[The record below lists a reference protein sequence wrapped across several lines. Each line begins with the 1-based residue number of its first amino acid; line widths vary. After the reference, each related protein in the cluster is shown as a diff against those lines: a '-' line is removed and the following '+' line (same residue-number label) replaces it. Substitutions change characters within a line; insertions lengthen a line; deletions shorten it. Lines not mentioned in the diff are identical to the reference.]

1 MNKERFKGFIMGMAL
16 VSVISFTSNSSLAST
31 IQKNIQAVYS
41 DIKIVVDGVKITPKD
56 SSGKIVEPF
65 IYEGT
70 TYLPVRAI
78 SEALGKA
85 VYWDQITKTVYIGE
99 MPKITNYFNAPSSP
113 SFSGEKLQIE
123 DLLINIGSGNYI
135 EISGNF
141 KELVKYLG
149 QGEIRETGYFSPNNE
164 NYRHYEYSKD
174 GIRVYYYDDPNE
186 FNDYVH
192 IELAV
197 IETPKYPTYRGLKV
211 GDSYDKMVQL
221 YGKVPVYVQEG
232 DKVIYMFDEFE
243 SIDEDYFANLFIT
256 IDIKTNKVINYY
268 TATTL

>member
-1 MNKERFKGFIMGMAL
+1 MNKERFKGIIIGMAL
-16 VSVISFTSNSSLAST
+16 VSVISFTSNSSLAAT
-31 IQKNIQAVYS
+31 IQKNIQAVYN
-41 DIKIVVDGVKITPKD
+41 DIMIVVDGVKITPKD

-78 SEALGKA
+78 SEALGQE

-99 MPKITNYFNAPSSP
+99 MPKVTNYFDGPSSP
-113 SFSGEKLQIE
+113 SFSGEKLQME
-123 DLLINIGSGNYI
+123 DLLINIGGGHYI

-141 KELVKYLG
+141 KDLIKYLG
-149 QGEIRETGYFSPNNE
+149 PGEISETGYYSPNNE
-164 NYRHYEYSKD
+164 NYMYYEYAKD
-174 GIRVYYYDDPNE
+174 GIRVYYYDDPSE

-221 YGKVPVYVQEG
+221 YGKAPVYVQEG

-243 SIDEDYFANLFIT
+243 SIEEDYFANLFIT
-256 IDIKTNKVINYY
+256 IDRNTKKVISYY
-268 TATTL
+268 TTTTL